1 MANVICCLLFGA
13 NALTLRGVNVN
24 VITITPFVRFVSD
37 GAELCQKKGIQPKY
51 SEDKLRRGIDEVKS
65 HTMTVHKTSVIYR
78 IQSRVHEMLL
88 KNVKDE
94 QLHFLKM
101 LKTF

>member
-1 MANVICCLLFGA
+1 MLLQ
-13 NALTLRGVNVN
+13 L
-24 VITITPFVRFVSD
+24 PHSFVLFQMVRNYVK
-37 GAELCQKKGIQPKY
+37 KKGIQPKY

-78 IQSRVHEMLL
+78 IQSRVHEVLL

-94 QLHFLKM
+94 QLRFLKM
-101 LKTF
+101 LKTFWQLL